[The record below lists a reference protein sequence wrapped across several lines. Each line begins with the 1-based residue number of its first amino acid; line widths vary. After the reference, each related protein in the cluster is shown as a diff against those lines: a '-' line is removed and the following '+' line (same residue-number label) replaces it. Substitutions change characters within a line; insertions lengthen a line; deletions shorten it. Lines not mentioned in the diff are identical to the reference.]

1 LSFCYKDGGED
12 FKSLT
17 KDQQERVVKK
27 LPNVLELLSYT
38 YFVSNAVLGVFFE
51 FSDYK
56 RFIER
61 TNEYKDVPSPILVS
75 LTTLGKAI
83 AFTGFFVVV
92 SQWFY
97 LSYCY
102 ESEYLQQTLWY
113 TTWYFYVSM
122 TVRRFFY
129 YGPFHFT
136 TGAI

>member
-1 LSFCYKDGGED
+1 MGYVLAHLTFNHLYRMYTDYGGYAMDISTFTMLQVCKLSALSFCYKDGGED

-27 LPNVLELLSYT
+27 LPSILELLSYT

-51 FSDYK
+51 FADYK

-83 AFTGFFVVV
+83 AFTGFFVV
-92 SQWFY
+92 
-97 LSYCY
+97 LS
-102 ESEYLQQTLWY
+102 
-113 TTWYFYVSM
+113 
-122 TVRRFFY
+122 
-129 YGPFHFT
+129 
-136 TGAI
+136 

>member
-27 LPNVLELLSYT
+27 LPNILELLSYT

-92 SQWFY
+92 S
-97 LSYCY
+97 
-102 ESEYLQQTLWY
+102 
-113 TTWYFYVSM
+113 
-122 TVRRFFY
+122 
-129 YGPFHFT
+129 
-136 TGAI
+136 